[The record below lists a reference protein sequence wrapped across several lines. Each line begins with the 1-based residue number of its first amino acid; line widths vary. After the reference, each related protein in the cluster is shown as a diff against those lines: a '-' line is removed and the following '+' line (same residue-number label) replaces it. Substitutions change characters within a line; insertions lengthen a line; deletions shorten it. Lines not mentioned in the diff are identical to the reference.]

1 MRLDL
6 LKDFKTVVE
15 QFLTKFLEEL
25 NGSVNGQLEQIILV
39 QGAGMI
45 DKLLYFCCNKNFF
58 GLKKGI
64 YNCASNR
71 DFVIIT
77 QNKKLWETHW
87 ETHLDTV
94 LEVKLSLL
102 IFNLQTRYKQ
112 TKIPSKQVVSFIVGT
127 DNLSVLFYG
136 IVLNKDKQNQTF
148 YIWAQEF
155 TIKANKVDNIVVW
168 NDQRL
173 IYKNYYQGYLDQR
186 KLVSTNLS
194 IKQYIHS
201 LQFQTKAFQQNFKK
215 YIGTTFY
222 DYHIQDRLLEAVF
235 LLMFSS
241 LSVTEIAFKCGYE
254 NYRTFLR
261 AFTKNQGYTPLE
273 YKSLQK
279 E

>member
-15 QFLTKFLEEL
+15 QFLTKFIVEL
-25 NGSVNGQLEQIILV
+25 SGSINGQLEQIILV

-45 DKLLYFCCNKNFF
+45 DKLLYFCCSKNFF

-77 QNKKLWETHW
+77 QNKKLWKTHSS
-87 ETHLDTV
+87 THLDSV
-94 LEVKLSLL
+94 LKLKNSLL
-102 IFNLQTRYKQ
+102 ISNLQTKYKQ
-112 TKIPSKQVVSFIVGT
+112 TKIPSKQVVSFIVDI
-127 DNLSVLFYG
+127 DNLSVLFCG

-155 TIKANKVDNIVVW
+155 ITKANKVDNIVVW

-173 IYKNYYQGYLDQR
+173 MYKNYYQGYLDQR
-186 KLVSTNLS
+186 RLENADLS

-235 LLMFSS
+235 LLMFTS
-241 LSVTEIAFKCGYE
+241 LSVTEIAFKCGYD

>member
-15 QFLTKFLEEL
+15 QFLTKFIVEIS
-25 NGSVNGQLEQIILV
+25 GSVNGQLEQVIFV
-39 QGAGMI
+39 QGTGMI
-45 DKLLYFCCNKNFF
+45 DKLLYFCCSKNFF

-71 DFVIIT
+71 AFVIIT
-77 QNKKLWETHW
+77 QNNKFWETHPS
-87 ETHLDTV
+87 THLDTV
-94 LEVKLSLL
+94 LKVKLSLL
-102 IFNLQTRYKQ
+102 VSNLKTRYKQ
-112 TKIPSKQVVSFIVGT
+112 TKISSKQVVSFIIDVGS
-127 DNLSVLFYG
+127 LSVFFSG
-136 IVLNKDKQNQTF
+136 IVLNQDKQNQTF

-155 TIKANKVDNIVVW
+155 TTKANKVDNIVVW

-173 IYKNYYQGYLDQR
+173 MYKNYYQGYLDQR
-186 KLVSTNLS
+186 KLVNSDLS

-241 LSVTEIAFKCGYE
+241 LSVTEIAFKCGYD